1 MKSTI
6 TKPHAKSSRPFPKL
20 MIDVDGDIFYML
32 QENTENPRDPM
43 LGTGSGV
50 LIHTNCMNTRTGIYS
65 TSWDLQLFQDF
76 EGEITL
82 SND

>member
-6 TKPHAKSSRPFPKL
+6 TKPPVKSSRPFPKL

-32 QENTENPRDPM
+32 QENAEKPGR
-43 LGTGSGV
+43 GV
-50 LIHTNCMNTRTGIYS
+50 GILIHAVEYSGTRTGIYNDR
-65 TSWDLQLFQDF
+65 WELHLFQDF

>member
-6 TKPHAKSSRPFPKL
+6 TNPPTKSYRPFPKL

-32 QENTENPRDPM
+32 QESDGRPGR
-43 LGTGSGV
+43 GSGV
-50 LIHTNCMNTRTGIYS
+50 LIHANSMNTRTGIYS
-65 TSWDLQLFQDF
+65 SSWDLQLFQDF
-76 EGEITL
+76 EGAITL

>member
-6 TKPHAKSSRPFPKL
+6 TNPPVKSSRPYPKL

-32 QENTENPRDPM
+32 HENAEKPGR
-43 LGTGSGV
+43 GV
-50 LIHTNCMNTRTGIYS
+50 GILIHTVEYSGTRTGIYNDR
-65 TSWDLQLFQDF
+65 WELQLFQDF

>member
-6 TKPHAKSSRPFPKL
+6 TNPTSKSSRPFPKL

-32 QENTENPRDPM
+32 QENAGKPGR
-43 LGTGSGV
+43 GV
-50 LIHTNCMNTRTGIYS
+50 GILIHAVSAGTRTGIYCE
-65 TSWDLQLFQDF
+65 TWDLEMFEDF

-82 SND
+82 SN

>member
-6 TKPHAKSSRPFPKL
+6 TKPTPKSSRPFPKL

-32 QENTENPRDPM
+32 RENAEKP
-43 LGTGSGV
+43 GKGV
-50 LIHTNCMNTRTGIYS
+50 GILIHTAEYSNTRTGIYGDR
-65 TSWDLQLFQDF
+65 WELHLFQDF
-76 EGEITL
+76 EGEVTL